1 MEQAV
6 NNAQYELPEA
16 MVDTQVSQMA
26 ENFERR
32 IQAQG
37 MTMEQYFMFTG
48 MTREKML
55 EDIKVQAVKSIETRL
70 VLEAI
75 AKTENIEVGEER
87 LDEEIAK
94 MAKNYQMDAD
104 KMKEFM
110 GEEEK
115 KQMKEDIAV
124 QEAITFLTNNA
135 VEK

>member
-1 MEQAV
+1 MDIKII
-6 NNAQYELPEA
+6 YSDIDGTLLKGDHHISPK
-16 MVDTQVSQMA
+16 
-26 ENFERR
+26 
-32 IQAQG
+32 
-37 MTMEQYFMFTG
+37 
-48 MTREKML
+48 TREKIL
-55 EDIKVQAVKSIETRL
+55 EDIRVQAVKSIETRL

-75 AKTENIEVGEER
+75 AKAENIEVSEER

-115 KQMKEDIAV
+115 KQIKEDVAV

>member
-48 MTREKML
+48 MTREQCL
-55 EDIKVQAVKSIETRL
+55 PSSASSL
-70 VLEAI
+70 L
-75 AKTENIEVGEER
+75 
-87 LDEEIAK
+87 LP
-94 MAKNYQMDAD
+94 
-104 KMKEFM
+104 
-110 GEEEK
+110 
-115 KQMKEDIAV
+115 
-124 QEAITFLTNNA
+124 
-135 VEK
+135 

>member
-1 MEQAV
+1 
-6 NNAQYELPEA
+6 

-37 MTMEQYFMFTG
+37 MTMEQYYAFTG
-48 MTREKML
+48 ITREKML
-55 EDIKVQAVKSIETRL
+55 EDIRVQAVKSIETRL

-75 AKTENIEVGEER
+75 AKAENIEVSEER

-115 KQMKEDIAV
+115 KQIKEDVAV

>member
-1 MEQAV
+1 
-6 NNAQYELPEA
+6 
-16 MVDTQVSQMA
+16 
-26 ENFERR
+26 
-32 IQAQG
+32 
-37 MTMEQYFMFTG
+37 MTMEQYYAFTG
-48 MTREKML
+48 ITREKML
-55 EDIKVQAVKSIETRL
+55 EDIRVQAVKSIETRL

-75 AKTENIEVGEER
+75 AKAENIEVSEER

-115 KQMKEDIAV
+115 KQIKEDVAV